1 MKKAIKAVCVLLT
14 GICTF
19 ILTVCAEINSKLPDE
34 YTVYENETF
43 SITDYNTLSFENKQ
57 GEDFCFN
64 TNHGTNSLNGKLM
77 LMNIIPVKD
86 INLHTQE
93 KKYVIPCGN
102 IFGIKFY
109 TKGAVVIKCSDIP
122 IGTKNINPGLSCGLK
137 EGDNITKINGQD
149 ILSCNDVTNAVQKS
163 GGEPIS
169 LTYTRDGN
177 TENTIITP
185 VKTDED
191 NEYRIG
197 LWIRDSCAGL
207 GTMTFYDPDTGYFA
221 SLGHGICDSDT
232 ASLLP
237 LDKAVIT
244 KAEISSITKGAD
256 GITGS
261 INGYFANDTS
271 MGYAL
276 INNDTGLYGVLN
288 SPAQM
293 FEPVEI
299 ANIQDVKKGHAQ
311 ILCTLDDEGA
321 KYYDIE
327 ITHVDYDETNK
338 TKNLQITATDKRLLA
353 KTGGIIQGMSG
364 SPILQNG
371 KLIGAVTHVL
381 VTNSSK
387 GYGIFAQNMYSEMEN
402 CSMEGNLITVL

>member
-19 ILTVCAEINSKLPDE
+19 IFTMCAEINNRLPDNF
-34 YTVYENETF
+34 TVYENDSF
-43 SITDYNTLSFENKQ
+43 SITNYHSLSFDNNCEK
-57 GEDFCFN
+57 DLCFN
-64 TNHGTNSLNGKLM
+64 RNYGANSVNGKLM

-86 INLHTQE
+86 INLHTQK

-109 TKGAVVIKCSDIP
+109 TKGAVIINCSDIQC
-122 IGTKNINPGLSCGLK
+122 GSKSINPGSNCGLR
-137 EGDNITKINGQD
+137 EGDTIIKINGED
-149 ILSCNDVTNAVQKS
+149 VLSCKDVTTAVQQS
-163 GGEPIS
+163 EGNPIS
-169 LTYTRDGN
+169 LTFTRDGN
-177 TENTIITP
+177 TENTVITP
-185 VKTDED
+185 VQTTDD

-207 GTMTFYDPDTGYFA
+207 GTMTFYDPDSGCFA
-221 SLGHGICDSDT
+221 SLGHGICDNDT

-244 KAEISSITKGAD
+244 NAKISSITKGSD

-261 INGYFANDTS
+261 INGYFADDTS
-271 MGYAL
+271 LGYAL
-276 INNDTGLYGVLN
+276 INDDTGLYGVLN

-293 FEPVEI
+293 FDPVEI

-311 ILCTLDDEGA
+311 ILCTLDDDGA

-387 GYGIFAQNMYSEMEN
+387 GYGIFAQNMYTEMEN
-402 CSMEGNLITVL
+402 CSMEESFITVL